1 VAAAPTKPPAG
12 TDDRE
17 RQQALQATT
26 QDAKAAV
33 KAQLEQKVYS
43 GRASDTE
50 IALLIATC
58 KELGDKMCV
67 AQARQIKAQ
76 RQAQ

>member
-1 VAAAPTKPPAG
+1 M
-12 TDDRE
+12 
-17 RQQALQATT
+17 
-26 QDAKAAV
+26 

-50 IALLIATC
+50 ISLLIATC

-67 AQARQIKAQ
+67 AQARQIRAQ
-76 RQAQ
+76 RQQQ